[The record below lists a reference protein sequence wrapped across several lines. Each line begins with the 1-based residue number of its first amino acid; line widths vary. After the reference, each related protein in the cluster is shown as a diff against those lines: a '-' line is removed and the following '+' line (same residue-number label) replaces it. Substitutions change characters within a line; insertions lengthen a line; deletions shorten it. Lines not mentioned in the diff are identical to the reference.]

1 MKLSQL
7 LNIEKYDIEVNSR
20 NICLHFLGGEQIS
33 YKPNIEYVDNKYLGL
48 EVVETSKAG
57 MDYLIGLDDCSN
69 PNKESKESFTKVRDL
84 LCSIDS
90 LVIFYYSNYKG
101 YFESREFS
109 NTRLFSGTVE
119 DALTSSDKCIKDYLD
134 VPVNK
139 VRLYTTKLHESM
151 YLVIDVKRVLQ

>member
-7 LNIEKYDIEVNSR
+7 LNIEKYYIENNCKS
-20 NICLHFLGGEQIS
+20 ICLHFLGGVKIT
-33 YKPNIEYVDNKYLGL
+33 YKPSIDNVDSKYLGL

-57 MDYLIGLDDCSN
+57 KDYLIGLDDRSN
-69 PNKESKESFTKVRDL
+69 SNKESKESFTKVRDL
-84 LCSIDS
+84 LGSIDS
-90 LVIFYYSNYKG
+90 LVIFYYTNYKG
-101 YFESREFS
+101 YFESHEFS

-119 DALTSSDKCIKDYLD
+119 DALNSSDKCIKDFLD

-151 YLVIDVKRVLQ
+151 YLVIDVKRVLK

>member
-7 LNIEKYDIEVNSR
+7 LNIEKQDIEVNSR
-20 NICLHFLGGEQIS
+20 NICLHFLGDE
-33 YKPNIEYVDNKYLGL
+33 NITYSSKIDYVDSKYLGL

-57 MDYLIGLDDCSN
+57 KDYLIGLDDRSN
-69 PNKESKESFTKVRDL
+69 PNKESKKSFTKVRDL
-84 LCSIDS
+84 LGSIDS

-119 DALTSSDKCIKDYLD
+119 DALNSSDKCIKDFLD
-134 VPVNK
+134 VPVNQ

-151 YLVIDVKRVLQ
+151 YLVIDVKRVLK